1 MEDLSVSYCLCAN
14 FSKATAMWFS
24 PNSVVSSPKSF
35 DLRQWTRK
43 MAILAQAVKFS
54 NYGEPADV
62 LELVQES
69 LSSPEN
75 NQVLV
80 KILAAP
86 INPADINTIQ
96 GKYPVKPKFPAIA
109 GNECVAEIQEVG
121 SCVKNLKKGQRVVPF
136 VTGLGTWSTHA
147 IYDEDQLLPISDKIG
162 LAEAA
167 TLTVNPCTAY
177 RMLKDFVEVLPGH
190 CVIQNGANSAV
201 GQAVHQLCKAWGINS
216 VGVVRDRPDIED
228 LKNYLKKLGATEVL
242 TEEELRTSKIFKE
255 NQLPKPMLALN
266 CVGGKSATE
275 ISRHLDDKGVMV
287 TYGGMAREPIAV
299 ATAAL
304 IFKDISFRGFWMT
317 RWTKENCTAPERFK
331 MFEELS
337 KLIEQK
343 QFVAPVHEMVPLE
356 KYKDATKAALDFK
369 GFTGKK
375 YILCMQ

>member
-1 MEDLSVSYCLCAN
+1 MQNISYQRFLQ
-14 FSKATAMWFS
+14 K
-24 PNSVVSSPKSF
+24 PF

-43 MAILAQAVKFS
+43 MAIVAKTLKFS

-62 LELVQES
+62 LELAQES
-69 LSSPEN
+69 LPPPEK

-109 GNECVAEIQEVG
+109 GNECVGEIQEVG

-136 VTGLGTWSTHA
+136 ATGLGTWSTHA

-216 VGVVRDRPDIED
+216 VGVVRDRPDIQD

-242 TEEELRTSKIFKE
+242 TQEEVRTSKIFKE

-331 MFEELS
+331 MFDDLS

-343 QFVAPVHEMVPLE
+343 QFVAPVHEMVPLD
-356 KYKDATKAALDFK
+356 KYKEATKAALDFK

-375 YILCMQ
+375 YILRMQ

>member
-1 MEDLSVSYCLCAN
+1 MQN
-14 FSKATAMWFS
+14 IS
-24 PNSVVSSPKSF
+24 PQKFFQKSF

-43 MAILAQAVKFS
+43 MAIVAKTLKFC

-62 LELVQES
+62 LELVQET
-69 LSSPEN
+69 LSAPEE

-86 INPADINTIQ
+86 INPSDINTIQ
-96 GKYPVKPKFPAIA
+96 GKYPAKPQFPAVA

-121 SCVKNLKKGQRVVPF
+121 PCVKNLKKGQRVVPF
-136 VTGLGTWSTHA
+136 VMGLGTWSTHA

-190 CVIQNGANSAV
+190 CIIQNGANSAV

-216 VGVVRDRPDIED
+216 VGVVRDRPDIQD
-228 LKNYLKKLGATEVL
+228 LKNCLKKLGATEVL
-242 TEEELRTSKIFKE
+242 TQEEVRTSKIFKE
-255 NQLPKPMLALN
+255 NQLSKPMLALN
-266 CVGGKSATE
+266 CVGGKSATD
-275 ISRHLDDKGVMV
+275 ISRHLDDKGIMV
-287 TYGGMAREPIAV
+287 TYGGMAREPIAA

-304 IFKDISFRGFWMT
+304 IFKDISIRGFWIA
-317 RWTKENCTAPERFK
+317 RWIKDNCTAPERFK
-331 MFEELS
+331 MFEDLL

-343 QFVAPVHEMVPLE
+343 QFVAPVHEMVPLD
-356 KYKDATKAALDFK
+356 KYKDATKAALDLK
-369 GFTGKK
+369 GFAEKK